1 MSVTAVNKST
11 LYPALMGFFIMG
23 FCDIIAPITGKISEQ
38 YADHAAL
45 VSFLPSMVFLWLL
58 LLSTPLAS
66 LANRRGRKFVALIGY
81 ALTIAGLTIPFAAG
95 KGCDLIWYF
104 IGFALVGMGNTA
116 VQVAV
121 NPMLAMIVPKAKMTS
136 YLTVGQICR
145 NISIMLVGP
154 LVLLLGADWSLLFVI
169 YAALTVIGAA
179 AMWRSPLQ
187 DAAASGTRSVSMA
200 DCFRLLGNSRVA
212 MCAIGIGAII
222 ACDVAVGTL
231 SSMLIDSDNSILT
244 STGFYACRI
253 VGTIVGAVVLAR
265 YSEVLYLRWNMLA
278 ALALTLVLLL
288 CRQEWAIF
296 AASGMIGFTFSC
308 VFASLYAVATK
319 AVAPAQANAV
329 SGLLILFIS
338 AGAVSSPVVSAIIRA
353 AGGAVNYGVLFLV
366 PCLLYILWI
375 TFKLDRPCVD

>member
-1 MSVTAVNKST
+1 MSVPAVRKST

-38 YADHAAL
+38 YAEHAAI

-66 LANRRGRKFVALIGY
+66 IANRRGRKFVALIGY
-81 ALTIAGLTIPFAAG
+81 ALTVAGLSIPFAAG
-95 KGCDLIWYF
+95 RGCDLVCYF
-104 IGFALVGMGNTA
+104 AGFALVGMGNTA

-121 NPMLAMIVPKAKMTS
+121 NPMLAMIVPDAKMTS
-136 YLTVGQICR
+136 YLTIGQICR
-145 NISIMLVGP
+145 NISILLVGP
-154 LVLLLGADWSLLFVI
+154 LVLLLGADWSMIFIL
-169 YAALTVIGAA
+169 YAALTVVGAA

-187 DAAASGTRSVSMA
+187 DAAAGDTHSVSMA

-231 SSMLIDSDNSILT
+231 SSMLIDNDNSILT
-244 STGFYACRI
+244 STGFYGCRI
-253 VGTIVGAVVLAR
+253 VGTIVGAMVLAR
-265 YSEVLYLRWNMLA
+265 RSELLYLRWNMSA
-278 ALALTLVLLL
+278 ALALTLALFL

-296 AASGMIGFTFSC
+296 AATGLIGFTFSC

-319 AVAPAQANAV
+319 AVEPARANAV
-329 SGLLILFIS
+329 SGLLIMFIS

-353 AGGAVNYGVLFLV
+353 AGGAANYGVLFMA

-375 TFKLDRPCVD
+375 TFKLDRRA

>member
-23 FCDIIAPITGKISEQ
+23 FCDIIAPITGKIAEQ

-66 LANRRGRKFVALIGY
+66 IANRRGRKFVALIGY
-81 ALTIAGLTIPFAAG
+81 ALTVAGLSIPFAAG
-95 KGCDLIWYF
+95 KGCDLTYYF

-121 NPMLAMIVPKAKMTS
+121 NPMLAMIVPEAKMTS
-136 YLTVGQICR
+136 YLTIGQICR

-187 DAAASGTRSVSMA
+187 DAASDDSRSVSMA

-212 MCAIGIGAII
+212 MC
-222 ACDVAVGTL
+222 
-231 SSMLIDSDNSILT
+231 
-244 STGFYACRI
+244 
-253 VGTIVGAVVLAR
+253 
-265 YSEVLYLRWNMLA
+265 
-278 ALALTLVLLL
+278 
-288 CRQEWAIF
+288 
-296 AASGMIGFTFSC
+296 
-308 VFASLYAVATK
+308 
-319 AVAPAQANAV
+319 
-329 SGLLILFIS
+329 
-338 AGAVSSPVVSAIIRA
+338 
-353 AGGAVNYGVLFLV
+353 
-366 PCLLYILWI
+366 
-375 TFKLDRPCVD
+375 

>member
-1 MSVTAVNKST
+1 MSVTAVKKST

-38 YADHAAL
+38 YAEHAAL

-66 LANRRGRKFVALIGY
+66 IANRRGRKAVALIGY
-81 ALTIAGLTIPFAAG
+81 ALTVAGLSIPFAAG
-95 KGCDLIWYF
+95 KGCDLIYYF

-121 NPMLAMIVPKAKMTS
+121 NPMLAMIVPQTKMTS

-154 LVLLLGADWSLLFVI
+154 LVLLLGADWQLIFII
-169 YAALTVIGAA
+169 YAALTVVGAA

-187 DAAASGTRSVSMA
+187 DAAGDTRSVSMA

-244 STGFYACRI
+244 STGFYGCRI

-265 YSEVLYLRWNMLA
+265 CSEVSYLRWNMLA
-278 ALALTLVLLL
+278 ALSLTLALFL

-296 AASGMIGFTFSC
+296 AATGLIGFTFSC

-319 AVAPAQANAV
+319 AVEPARANAV
-329 SGLLILFIS
+329 SGLLIMFIS

-353 AGGAVNYGVLFLV
+353 AGGAVNYGVLFMA

-375 TFKLDRPCVD
+375 TFKLDRRA

>member
-1 MSVTAVNKST
+1 MSITAVNKST

-38 YADHAAL
+38 YSSHAAA

-66 LANRRGRKFVALIGY
+66 IADRRGRKAVALIGY
-81 ALTIAGLTIPFAAG
+81 ALTAAGLLIPFIAG
-95 KGCDLIWYF
+95 KGCDLIYYF

-121 NPMLAMIVPKAKMTS
+121 NPMLAMIVPEAKMTS

-145 NISIMLVGP
+145 NISILLVGP
-154 LVLLLGADWSLLFVI
+154 LVLMLGADWSLLFVI
-169 YAALTVIGAA
+169 YALLTIVGGAA
-179 AMWRSPLQ
+179 MLRSPLQ
-187 DAAASGTRSVSMA
+187 DTSAGGMRSASMA

-212 MCAIGIGAII
+212 MCAVGIGAII

-231 SSMLIDSDNSILT
+231 SSMLIDNDNSILT

-265 YSEVLYLRWNMLA
+265 YSEVKYLRWNMLA
-278 ALALTLVLLL
+278 ALALTLVLFL
-288 CRQEWAIF
+288 CREEWAIY
-296 AASGMIGFTFSC
+296 AATGLTGFTFSC

-319 AVAPAQANAV
+319 AVEPSQANAV
-329 SGLLILFIS
+329 SGLLIMFIS
-338 AGAVSSPVVSAIIRA
+338 AGAVSSPVVGAIIRA
-353 AGGAVNYGVLFLV
+353 AEGAVNYGVLFMA

-375 TFKLDRPCVD
+375 TFKLESRA

>member
-38 YADHAAL
+38 YSSHAAE

-66 LANRRGRKFVALIGY
+66 IADRRGRKAVALIGY
-81 ALTIAGLTIPFAAG
+81 ALTVIGLLTPFLAG
-95 KGCDLIWYF
+95 KGCDLIYYF
-104 IGFALVGMGNTA
+104 VGFALVGMGNTA

-121 NPMLAMIVPKAKMTS
+121 NPMLAMIVPETKMTS
-136 YLTVGQICR
+136 YLVIGQICR

-154 LVLLLGADWSLLFVI
+154 LVLLLGADWSVIFPI
-169 YAALTVIGAA
+169 YAALTLIGGAA
-179 AMWRSPLQ
+179 MLRSPLQ
-187 DAAASGTRSVSMA
+187 DAAGGGVRSVSLA

-212 MCAIGIGAII
+212 MCAVGIGAII

-231 SSMLIDSDNSILT
+231 SSMLIDNDNSILT
-244 STGFYACRI
+244 STGFYGLRI
-253 VGTIVGAVVLAR
+253 VGTIVGAMILAR

-278 ALALTLVLLL
+278 ALSLTLVLFL
-288 CRQEWAIF
+288 CREEWAIY
-296 AASGMIGFTFSC
+296 AATGLAGFTFSC

-319 AVAPAQANAV
+319 AVEPSQANAV
-329 SGLLILFIS
+329 SGLLIMFIS
-338 AGAVSSPVVSAIIRA
+338 AGAISSPVVSAIIRA
-353 AGGAVNYGVLFLV
+353 ADGAVNYGVLFLA
-366 PCLLYILWI
+366 PCLLYIFFI
-375 TFKLDRPCVD
+375 TFRLKSRA